1 MGCARVLF
9 TEKEEVGRFLENL
22 QNGHSTNN
30 TTAAKRKRRGRT
42 NFLRVVPF
50 GKWRRLVT
58 FSSRSFARLSI
69 GDRARTVVFVS

>member
-42 NFLRVVPF
+42 NFLRESYLLGNGGGWSLFRV
-50 GKWRRLVT
+50 GRLQGLV
-58 FSSRSFARLSI
+58 LVI
-69 GDRARTVVFVS
+69 GLGP